1 MVFGTSKKPHLIV
14 IYVNRFETFSDSYAR
29 GIMQKT
35 KETFMNFFKKQIYNP
50 LALIVAFLVLL
61 VLIFSVLWFLVPPPP
76 KSIEM
81 ATGFP
86 TGLYYQFGERLKVEL
101 STEGVDL
108 QVRSTGGTLDN
119 LTLLNDPQSGV
130 DFAMVQGGV
139 ANLNQYPKLVSIA
152 GMFYEPIWVWYREGA
167 FKNEGGQLKILS
179 QLKGKRVSIGNDGS
193 GTLAL
198 TNDLLRIS
206 GMTDKEIGAERLK
219 PDEAMVKLSNGEL
232 DAVFIVAAAEAP
244 ILKKFY
250 SIPGIR
256 LMNFDQADAYTRNL
270 TYLSKV
276 TVPRGL
282 LSIEHDQP
290 RQEIQVM
297 AATATLVAH
306 DNVSPAL
313 VSLMLGASY
322 DILKSYSRLQK
333 VGEFP
338 SGAGLDFPLHVDAEI
353 YLKDGPSFLHRHL
366 PFWSAVWA
374 GRFVKIVIPLLV
386 ILIPLFTYIPST
398 KNFLLRLKL
407 AQVYEELKIIDK
419 NAQNPAL
426 KEKNF
431 KDLADIEKRV
441 ANINVSMLDA
451 KELYDLKGHVGDVR
465 ERLSLVH

>member
-1 MVFGTSKKPHLIV
+1 
-14 IYVNRFETFSDSYAR
+14 
-29 GIMQKT
+29 
-35 KETFMNFFKKQIYNP
+35 MNFIKKQIYNP
-50 LALIVAFLVLL
+50 LALAIAFLGLL
-61 VLIFSVLWFLVPPPP
+61 ILIFGVLWILVPPPP
-76 KSIEM
+76 KSIEL

-86 TGLYYQFGERLKVEL
+86 TGLYYQFGERLKAEL
-101 STEGVDL
+101 VNDGVNL
-108 QVRSTGGTLDN
+108 NVRSTGGTIDN
-119 LTLLNDPQSGV
+119 LNLLNDPKSGV

-139 ANLNQYPKLVSIA
+139 AKVSDYPNLVSIA
-152 GMFYEPIWVWYREGA
+152 GMFYEPIWVWYRESA
-167 FKNEGGQLKILS
+167 FKSEGGQLKILS
-179 QLKGKRVSIGNDGS
+179 QLKGKNVSIGNEGS

-198 TNDLLRIS
+198 TKDLLQAS
-206 GMTDKEIGAERLK
+206 GITEKEFSTQKLK
-219 PDEAMVKLSNGEL
+219 PDEAIAKLSSGEL

-244 ILKKFY
+244 ILRKFY

-270 TYLSKV
+270 PYLSKV
-276 TVPRGL
+276 IVPRGL
-282 LSIEHDQP
+282 LSIQYDQP
-290 RQEIQVM
+290 RQDIQVM

-313 VSLMLGASY
+313 VSLLLGASY

-338 SGAGLDFPLHVDAEI
+338 SSSGLDFPLHVDAEI

-366 PFWSAVWA
+366 PFWTAVWV

-386 ILIPLFTYIPST
+386 ILIPLFTYIPTT

-407 AQVYEELKIIDK
+407 AQVYEELKVIER

-431 KDLADIEKRV
+431 KDLEDIERRV
-441 ANINVSMLDA
+441 GNIKVSMLDA
-451 KELYDLKGHVGDVR
+451 KELYDLKGHVGEVR
-465 ERLSLVH
+465 VRLSLVH

>member
-1 MVFGTSKKPHLIV
+1 
-14 IYVNRFETFSDSYAR
+14 
-29 GIMQKT
+29 
-35 KETFMNFFKKQIYNP
+35 MNFIKRQIYNP
-50 LALIVAFLVLL
+50 LALAAAFFGLL
-61 VLIFSVLWFLVPPPP
+61 IILFGVLWILIPPPP

-86 TGLYYQFGERLKVEL
+86 TGLYYQFGERLKADL
-101 STEGVDL
+101 SKEGVNL
-108 QVRSTGGTLDN
+108 KVRSTGGTLDN
-119 LTLLNDPQSGV
+119 LALLKDPKSGV

-139 ANLNQYPKLVSIA
+139 ANVNDYPNLVSIA

-167 FKNEGGQLKILS
+167 CKTDGGQLNILS
-179 QLKGKRVSIGNDGS
+179 QLKGKKVSIGNEGS

-198 TNDLLRIS
+198 TKDLLQAS
-206 GMTDKEIGAERLK
+206 GITDKEIGAQRLK
-219 PDEAMVKLSNGEL
+219 PDEAIAKLSTGEL

-244 ILKKFY
+244 ILRKFY

-282 LSIEHDQP
+282 LSIQHDQP
-290 RQEIQVM
+290 RQDIQVM

-306 DNVSPAL
+306 EDINPAL
-313 VSLMLGASY
+313 VSLVLGASY

-338 SGAGLDFPLHVDAEI
+338 SSAGLDFPLHVDAEI

-366 PFWSAVWA
+366 PFWTAVWA

-386 ILIPLFTYIPST
+386 ILIPLFTYIPSA
-398 KNFLLRLKL
+398 KNFFLRLKL
-407 AQVYEELKIIDK
+407 AQVYEELKVIER
-419 NAQNPAL
+419 NAQNPEL

-431 KDLADIEKRV
+431 KDLEAIERRV
-441 ANINVSMLDA
+441 GNIKVSMLDA
-451 KELYDLKGHVGDVR
+451 KELYDLKGHVGEVR
-465 ERLSLVH
+465 GRLNLVH

>member
-1 MVFGTSKKPHLIV
+1 
-14 IYVNRFETFSDSYAR
+14 
-29 GIMQKT
+29 
-35 KETFMNFFKKQIYNP
+35 MNFFKRQIYNP
-50 LALIVAFLVLL
+50 LALAVSFFVLL
-61 VLIFSVLWFLVPPPP
+61 IILFGVLWILVPPPP

-86 TGLYYQFGERLKVEL
+86 TGLYYQFGERLKTEL
-101 STEGVDL
+101 SQDGVNL
-108 QVRSTGGTLDN
+108 KVRSTGGTIDN
-119 LTLLNDPQSGV
+119 LALLNDPKSGV
-130 DFAMVQGGV
+130 DFAMIQGGV
-139 ANLNQYPKLVSIA
+139 ANISEYPNLVSIA

-167 FKNEGGQLKILS
+167 FKNDGGQLKILS
-179 QLKGKRVSIGNDGS
+179 QLKGKRISIGNEGS

-198 TNDLLRIS
+198 SKDLLQAS
-206 GMTDKEIGAERLK
+206 GITENELGAQKLK
-219 PDEAMVKLSNGEL
+219 PDEAITKLSNGEL

-244 ILKKFY
+244 ILRKFY

-270 TYLSKV
+270 PYLSKV

-282 LSIEHDQP
+282 LSIQYDQP
-290 RQEIQVM
+290 RQDIQVM

-313 VSLMLGASY
+313 VSLLLGASY

-338 SGAGLDFPLHVDAEI
+338 SSTGLDFPLHVDAEI

-366 PFWSAVWA
+366 PFWTAVWA

-386 ILIPLFTYIPST
+386 ILIPLFTYIPTT

-407 AQVYEELKIIDK
+407 AQVYEELKVIER

-431 KDLADIEKRV
+431 KDLEAIEKRV
-441 ANINVSMLDA
+441 GNIKVSMLDA
-451 KELYDLKGHVGDVR
+451 KELYDLKGHVGEVR
-465 ERLSLVH
+465 GRLNLVH

>member
-1 MVFGTSKKPHLIV
+1 
-14 IYVNRFETFSDSYAR
+14 
-29 GIMQKT
+29 
-35 KETFMNFFKKQIYNP
+35 MNFIKRQIYNP
-50 LALIVAFLVLL
+50 LALAAAFFALL
-61 VLIFSVLWFLVPPPP
+61 IILFGVLWILIPPPP

-86 TGLYYQFGERLKVEL
+86 TGLYYQFGERLKADL
-101 STEGVDL
+101 AKEGVNL
-108 QVRSTGGTLDN
+108 KVRSTGGTIDN
-119 LTLLNDPQSGV
+119 LALLNDPKSGV

-139 ANLNQYPKLVSIA
+139 ANVSDYPKLVSIA

-167 FKNEGGQLKILS
+167 FKSDGGQLRILS
-179 QLKGKRVSIGNDGS
+179 QLKGKKVSIGNEGS

-198 TNDLLRIS
+198 TKDLLQAS
-206 GMTDKEIGAERLK
+206 GITDKEIGAQRLK
-219 PDEAMVKLSNGEL
+219 PDEAIAKLSTGEL

-244 ILKKFY
+244 ILRKFY

-282 LSIEHDQP
+282 LSIQHDQP
-290 RQEIQVM
+290 RQDIQVM

-306 DNVSPAL
+306 EDINPAL
-313 VSLMLGASY
+313 VSLVLGASY

-338 SGAGLDFPLHVDAEI
+338 SSAGLDFPLHVDAEI

-366 PFWSAVWA
+366 PFWTAVWA

-386 ILIPLFTYIPST
+386 ILIPLFTYIPSA
-398 KNFLLRLKL
+398 KNFFLRLKL
-407 AQVYEELKIIDK
+407 AQVYEELKVIER
-419 NAQNPAL
+419 NAQNPEL

-431 KDLADIEKRV
+431 KDLEAIERRV
-441 ANINVSMLDA
+441 GNIKVSMLDA
-451 KELYDLKGHVGDVR
+451 KELYDLKGHVGEVR
-465 ERLSLVH
+465 GRLNLVH

>member
-1 MVFGTSKKPHLIV
+1 
-14 IYVNRFETFSDSYAR
+14 
-29 GIMQKT
+29 
-35 KETFMNFFKKQIYNP
+35 MNFIKRQIYNP
-50 LALIVAFLVLL
+50 LALAAAFFALL
-61 VLIFSVLWFLVPPPP
+61 IILFGVLWILIPPPP
-76 KSIEM
+76 KSIEI

-86 TGLYYQFGERLKVEL
+86 TGLYYQFGERLKADL
-101 STEGVDL
+101 SKEGVNL
-108 QVRSTGGTLDN
+108 KVRSTGGTIDN
-119 LTLLNDPQSGV
+119 LALLNEPKSGV

-139 ANLNQYPKLVSIA
+139 ANVSDYPNLVSIA

-167 FKNEGGQLKILS
+167 FKSDGGQLKILS
-179 QLKGKRVSIGNDGS
+179 QLKGKNVSIGNEGS

-198 TNDLLRIS
+198 AKDLLQTS
-206 GMTDKEIGAERLK
+206 GITDKEIGAQRLK
-219 PDEAMVKLSNGEL
+219 PDEAIAKLSKGEL

-244 ILKKFY
+244 ILRKFY

-282 LSIEHDQP
+282 LSIQHDQP
-290 RQEIQVM
+290 RQDIQVM

-306 DNVSPAL
+306 EDINPAL
-313 VSLMLGASY
+313 VSLVLGASY

-338 SGAGLDFPLHVDAEI
+338 SSAGLDFPLHVDAEI

-366 PFWSAVWA
+366 PFWTAVWA

-386 ILIPLFTYIPST
+386 ILIPLFTYIPSA
-398 KNFLLRLKL
+398 KNFFLRLKL
-407 AQVYEELKIIDK
+407 AQVYEELKVIER
-419 NAQNPAL
+419 NAQNPEL

-431 KDLADIEKRV
+431 KDLAAIEKRV
-441 ANINVSMLDA
+441 GNIKVSMLDA
-451 KELYDLKGHVGDVR
+451 KELYDLKGHVGEVR
-465 ERLSLVH
+465 GRLNLVH

>member
-1 MVFGTSKKPHLIV
+1 MIFI
-14 IYVNRFETFSDSYAR
+14 
-29 GIMQKT
+29 
-35 KETFMNFFKKQIYNP
+35 KKQIYNP
-50 LALIVAFLVLL
+50 LALTAAFFVLL
-61 VLIFSVLWFLVPPPP
+61 TILFGVLWVLVPPPP

-86 TGLYYQFGERLKVEL
+86 TGLYYQFGERLKSEIAK
-101 STEGVDL
+101 EGVDL
-108 QVRSTGGTLDN
+108 NVRSTGGTLDN
-119 LTLLNDPQSGV
+119 LALLNDPNSGV
-130 DFAMVQGGV
+130 DFAMVQSGV
-139 ANLNQYPKLVSIA
+139 ANVAEYPNLVSIA
-152 GMFYEPIWVWYREGA
+152 GMFYEPIWVWYRESA
-167 FKNEGGQLKILS
+167 FKNDGGQLKILS

-198 TNDLLRIS
+198 TQSLLRTS
-206 GMTDKEIGAERLK
+206 GITDKEVGALKLK
-219 PDEAMVKLSNGEL
+219 PDEAILKLNNGEL

-244 ILKKFY
+244 VLKKFY

-256 LMNFDQADAYTRNL
+256 LMDFDQADAYTRNL

-290 RQEIQVM
+290 RQDIQVM

-306 DNVSPAL
+306 DNVSPAM
-313 VSLMLGASY
+313 VSLLLSASY

-338 SGAGLDFPLHVDAEI
+338 SSSGLDFPLHADAEI

-366 PFWSAVWA
+366 PFWTAVWA

-386 ILIPLFTYIPST
+386 ILIPLFTYIPTT

-407 AQVYEELKIIDK
+407 AQVYEELKVIEK

-431 KDLADIEKRV
+431 KDLVDIERRV
-441 ANINVSMLDA
+441 GNIKVSMLDA
-451 KELYDLKGHVGDVR
+451 KELYDLKGHVGEVR
-465 ERLSLVH
+465 HRLNLVN

>member
-1 MVFGTSKKPHLIV
+1 
-14 IYVNRFETFSDSYAR
+14 
-29 GIMQKT
+29 
-35 KETFMNFFKKQIYNP
+35 MNFIKRQIYNP
-50 LALIVAFLVLL
+50 LALAAAFFALL
-61 VLIFSVLWFLVPPPP
+61 IILFGVLWILIPPPP
-76 KSIEM
+76 KSIEI

-86 TGLYYQFGERLKVEL
+86 TGLYYQFGERLKADL
-101 STEGVDL
+101 SKEGVNL
-108 QVRSTGGTLDN
+108 KVRSTGGTLDN
-119 LTLLNDPQSGV
+119 LALLKDPKSGV

-139 ANLNQYPKLVSIA
+139 ANVSDYPNLVSIA

-167 FKNEGGQLKILS
+167 FKSDGGQLKILS
-179 QLKGKRVSIGNDGS
+179 QLKGKNVSIGNEGS

-198 TNDLLRIS
+198 AKDLLQAS
-206 GMTDKEIGAERLK
+206 GITDKEIGAQRLK
-219 PDEAMVKLSNGEL
+219 PDEAIAKLSRGEL

-244 ILKKFY
+244 ILRKFY

-282 LSIEHDQP
+282 LSIQYDQP
-290 RQEIQVM
+290 RQDIQVM

-306 DNVSPAL
+306 EDINPAL
-313 VSLMLGASY
+313 VSLVLGASY

-338 SGAGLDFPLHVDAEI
+338 SSAGLDFPLHVDAEI

-366 PFWSAVWA
+366 PFWTAVWA

-386 ILIPLFTYIPST
+386 ILIPLFTYIPSA
-398 KNFLLRLKL
+398 KNFFLRLKL
-407 AQVYEELKIIDK
+407 AQVYEELKVIER
-419 NAQNPAL
+419 NAQNPEL

-431 KDLADIEKRV
+431 KDLAAIEKRV
-441 ANINVSMLDA
+441 GNIKVSMLDA
-451 KELYDLKGHVGDVR
+451 KELYDLKGHVGEVR
-465 ERLSLVH
+465 GRLNLVH

>member
-1 MVFGTSKKPHLIV
+1 
-14 IYVNRFETFSDSYAR
+14 
-29 GIMQKT
+29 
-35 KETFMNFFKKQIYNP
+35 MNFIKKQIYNP
-50 LALIVAFLVLL
+50 LAITAAFFALL
-61 VLIFSVLWFLVPPPP
+61 MILFGVLWILVPPPP

-86 TGLYYQFGERLKVEL
+86 TGLYYQFGERLKAEVSQDGVEL
-101 STEGVDL
+101 R
-108 QVRSTGGTLDN
+108 VRSTGGTIDN
-119 LTLLNDPQSGV
+119 LNLLNDPQSGV

-139 ANLNQYPKLVSIA
+139 AKISDYPNLVSIA

-167 FKNEGGQLKILS
+167 FKSEGGQLKILS
-179 QLKGKRVSIGNDGS
+179 QLKGKNISIGNEGS

-198 TNDLLRIS
+198 TQDLLQAS
-206 GMTDKEIGAERLK
+206 GMTEKEFGTQKLK
-219 PDEAMVKLSNGEL
+219 PDEAIAKLSNGEL

-244 ILKKFY
+244 VLKKFY
-250 SIPGIR
+250 AIPGIR
-256 LMNFDQADAYTRNL
+256 LMSFDQADAYTRNL
-270 TYLSKV
+270 PYLSKV

-282 LSIEHDQP
+282 LSIQYDQP
-290 RQEIQVM
+290 RQDIQVM

-313 VSLMLGASY
+313 VSLLLSASY

-338 SGAGLDFPLHVDAEI
+338 SGSGLDFPLHADAEI

-366 PFWSAVWA
+366 PFWTAVWA

-386 ILIPLFTYIPST
+386 ILIPLFTYIPTT

-407 AQVYEELKIIDK
+407 AQVYEELKVIER

-431 KDLADIEKRV
+431 KDLENIERRV
-441 ANINVSMLDA
+441 GNIKVSMLDA
-451 KELYDLKGHVGDVR
+451 KELYDLKGHVGEVR
-465 ERLSLVH
+465 MRLSLVH

>member
-1 MVFGTSKKPHLIV
+1 
-14 IYVNRFETFSDSYAR
+14 
-29 GIMQKT
+29 
-35 KETFMNFFKKQIYNP
+35 MNFIKRQIYNP
-50 LALIVAFLVLL
+50 LAIVAAFFALL
-61 VLIFSVLWFLVPPPP
+61 IILFGVLWILIPPPP

-86 TGLYYQFGERLKVEL
+86 TGLYYQFGERLKADL
-101 STEGVDL
+101 SKEGVNL
-108 QVRSTGGTLDN
+108 KVRSTGGTLDN
-119 LTLLNDPQSGV
+119 LALLKDPKSGV
-130 DFAMVQGGV
+130 DFAMIQGGV
-139 ANLNQYPKLVSIA
+139 ANVSDYPNLVSIA

-167 FKNEGGQLKILS
+167 FKSDGGQLKILS
-179 QLKGKRVSIGNDGS
+179 QLKGKKVSIGNEGS

-198 TNDLLRIS
+198 TKDLLQAS
-206 GMTDKEIGAERLK
+206 GITDKEIGAQRLK
-219 PDEAMVKLSNGEL
+219 PDEAIAKLSSGEL

-244 ILKKFY
+244 ILRKFY

-282 LSIEHDQP
+282 LSIQHDQP
-290 RQEIQVM
+290 RQDIQVM

-306 DNVSPAL
+306 EDINPAL
-313 VSLMLGASY
+313 VSLVLGASY

-338 SGAGLDFPLHVDAEI
+338 SSAGLDFPLHVDAEI

-366 PFWSAVWA
+366 PFWTAVWA

-386 ILIPLFTYIPST
+386 ILIPLFTYIPSA
-398 KNFLLRLKL
+398 KNFFLRLKL
-407 AQVYEELKIIDK
+407 AQVYEELKVIER
-419 NAQNPAL
+419 NAQNPDL

-431 KDLADIEKRV
+431 KDLEAIERRV
-441 ANINVSMLDA
+441 GNIKVSMLDA
-451 KELYDLKGHVGDVR
+451 KELYDLKGHVGEVR
-465 ERLSLVH
+465 GRLNLVH